1 MQAASISSQ
10 FSGLRV
16 LDGLSLLQSTSIPQ
30 ASSTW
35 LTSAIAPKRA
45 KRAMKSFTA
54 PFSILQWMLVDLRF
68 MPLGI
73 LLVGCVFYL
82 FFGVLGDSGPN
93 FSSLFWPFL
102 GFICDAFGLLLA
114 LSGPLMIGV
123 PLVRSW

>member
-30 ASSTW
+30 AASTW

-82 FFGVLGDSGPN
+82 FFGVVDAHASPV
-93 FSSLFWPFL
+93 SLEFWV
-102 GFICDAFGLLLA
+102 ILA
-114 LSGPLMIGV
+114 QSF
-123 PLVRSW
+123 W